1 LKSSPPTNV
10 KQQISSKQK
19 SKSKENQNV
28 VSFDV
33 NNSNDNQDDDK
44 LSKVHMFG
52 TLRVRL
58 KRLVEQIQE
67 VQLIKT
73 PIIEIDVKIM
83 PKFIASFN
91 NLVYFCD
98 EEANLAIAEFRSLQ
112 NLDSFSVKSIQKLA
126 VPGVRGLSVNKKYLA
141 ISFIDTNLNS
151 NKISLDSKQKGGKNE
166 TTKVLCGV
174 ALFKINDSTILFD
187 KVIDNQKDLR
197 FLSPNGIMLTN
208 ENNFLFVCDRE
219 LHGIFKFEA
228 KTGNLV
234 QKVLFNNDQDPSN
247 LALLLDSNKHFIFT
261 DSSSLVLNL
270 VESTQLNLAL
280 IIKSAKLPDD
290 YNLSFNEPLDI
301 VTSQINVRDSN
312 EENHSKELA
321 SLVFV
326 KHRTESKVM
335 VYDTNLNLKYSFE
348 YENSNGQGINYL
360 KLNGKNDL
368 LLMGYFNNLDS
379 DAKTR
384 FKLGIFN
391 DF

>member
-1 LKSSPPTNV
+1 MKSPTNV
-10 KQQISSKQK
+10 KDQISSKQK
-19 SKSKENQNV
+19 SKKENQNL

-33 NNSNDNQDDDK
+33 NTNNNQDDDK
-44 LSKVHMFG
+44 VSKIHMFG

-112 NLDSFSVKSIQKLA
+112 NLDSFTVKSIQKLA
-126 VPGVRGLSVNKKYLA
+126 ISGIRGLAVNKKYLA
-141 ISFIDTNLNS
+141 ISFVETNLNP
-151 NKISLDSKQKGGKNE
+151 NKNLLDSKQKGGSKSE

-174 ALFKINDSTILFD
+174 ALFKINDSIIQFD
-187 KVIDNQKDLR
+187 KVIDNQKDSS
-197 FLSPNGIMLTN
+197 FLSPNGIMFN
-208 ENNFLFVCDRE
+208 DNFLFVCDRE
-219 LHGIFKFEA
+219 LHGIYKFEA

-234 QKVLFNNDQDPSN
+234 QKAVFNNEQEPSN
-247 LALLLDSNKHFIFT
+247 LGLLLDSNKHFIFS
-261 DSSSLVLNL
+261 DSNSLVLNL
-270 VESTQLNLAL
+270 VESTQFNFAL
-280 IIKSAKLPDD
+280 IIKSVKLADD

-301 VTSQINVRDSN
+301 VTSQINVKDSSDDS
-312 EENHSKELA
+312 HSKESS

-326 KHRTESKVM
+326 KHRAESKVM

-360 KLNGKNDL
+360 RLNGKNDL

-379 DAKTR
+379 DSKTR